1 MLKSRG
7 KVSAGHW
14 QGGRAEKFFLGRIDL
29 DVGYIHPY
37 HGYMNTNRLLPRFV
51 SQSLEQALKVMPV
64 AVLTGARQTGKST
77 LARMHPIGA
86 DRSYFTLD
94 DYGVL
99 EQAQREPD
107 ALASRAVRITLDEVQ
122 RVLHVLLAIK
132 RLVDEDRVAGRFLLT
147 GSANL
152 LLMKEVGETLAGRA
166 SYLTLWPMTR
176 REQGGLERPGL
187 WTELVDAPPGAWR
200 DVLLEG
206 PAAAEPWVAL
216 ARRGGYPV
224 PAHELVDDDD
234 RRLWFEGY
242 AATYLERDIPRLS
255 AIAGV
260 TDLRRLMT
268 AACLRLGGLVN
279 QADLARD
286 VNLAPSTVQ
295 RYLNL
300 LEVSFQLVRLQA
312 YSVNRTKRLVKSSKL
327 YWSDTGLALHLAG
340 DAHPRGAH
348 LENLV
353 LCDLLAWMGARVERT
368 EILFWRTTKGAEVD
382 FVIET
387 GRRLLPVEVKASASV
402 HPGDVRHVHT
412 FLDEYSDLAQCG
424 IVLYNGEETFWLTDR
439 VLAAPWWRVV

>member
-1 MLKSRG
+1 
-7 KVSAGHW
+7 
-14 QGGRAEKFFLGRIDL
+14 
-29 DVGYIHPY
+29 
-37 HGYMNTNRLLPRFV
+37 MNTNRLLPRFASASV
-51 SQSLEQALKVMPV
+51 ERALRVMPV
-64 AVLTGARQTGKST
+64 TVLTGARQTGKST
-77 LARMHPIGA
+77 LARMHPIGT

-99 EQAQREPD
+99 EQAQHEPD
-107 ALASRAVRITLDEVQ
+107 ALAARAVQITLDEVQ
-122 RVLHVLLAIK
+122 RVPHVLLAIK

-176 REQGGLERPGL
+176 REQRGLARPGL
-187 WTELVDAPPGAWR
+187 WTELVDAPPTAWR
-200 DVLLEG
+200 DVLLAE
-206 PAAAEPWVAL
+206 PAEAEPWVAL

-224 PAHELVDDDD
+224 PAHELINDDD

-255 AIAGV
+255 AIEGI
-260 TDLRRLMT
+260 TDLRRLIA
-268 AACLRLGGLVN
+268 AACLRVGGLLN

-286 VNLAPSTVQ
+286 VHLAPSTVQ

-300 LEVSFQLVRLQA
+300 LEVSFQLVRLPS

-340 DAHPRGAH
+340 EAHPRGAH
-348 LENLV
+348 LENIV
-353 LCDLLAWMGARVERT
+353 LCDLLAWAGTRVEKT

-387 GRRLLPVEVKASASV
+387 GRRLLPVEVKAAARV
-402 HPGDVRHVHT
+402 HPGDARHLHT
-412 FLDEYSDLAQCG
+412 FLDEYSDMAQCG
-424 IVLYNGEETFWLTDR
+424 IVLYDGEETFWLTEC
-439 VLAAPWWRVV
+439 VLAAPWWRVI

>member
-1 MLKSRG
+1 M
-7 KVSAGHW
+7 
-14 QGGRAEKFFLGRIDL
+14 DP
-29 DVGYIHPY
+29 D
-37 HGYMNTNRLLPRFV
+37 RLLPRFAAE
-51 SQSLEQALKVMPV
+51 SLERALGVMPV

-77 LARMHPIGA
+77 LARMDPIGV

-94 DYGVL
+94 DFGVL
-99 EQAQREPD
+99 EQARRDPD
-107 ALASRAVRITLDEVQ
+107 ALAARAVRITLDEVQ
-122 RVLHVLLAIK
+122 RVPQVLLAIK

-176 REQGGLERPGL
+176 REQGGSARPGM
-187 WTELVDAPPGAWR
+187 WTELLDAPPGAWR
-200 DVLLEG
+200 DVLLDE
-206 PAAAEPWVAL
+206 PAEAEPWQAF

-224 PAHELVDDDD
+224 PACELADDDD

-255 AIAGV
+255 AIEGI

-268 AACLRLGGLVN
+268 AACLRVGGLLN

-286 VNLAPSTVQ
+286 VGLAPSTVQ

-300 LEVSFQLVRLQA
+300 LEVSFQLVRLPA
-312 YSVNRTKRLVKSSKL
+312 WSVNRTKRLVKSSRL

-340 DAHPRGAH
+340 DPHPRGAH

-353 LCDLLAWMGARVERT
+353 ACDLLAWAGARIDRA

-387 GRRLLPVEVKASASV
+387 GRRLLPVGVKAAATV
-402 HPGDVRHVHT
+402 HPGDVRHLHT
-412 FLDEYSDLAQCG
+412 FLDEYSDMAQRG
-424 IVLYNGEETFWLTDR
+424 ILLHDGEETFWLTDR
-439 VLAAPWWRVV
+439 VLAAPWWRVL

>member
-1 MLKSRG
+1 
-7 KVSAGHW
+7 
-14 QGGRAEKFFLGRIDL
+14 
-29 DVGYIHPY
+29 
-37 HGYMNTNRLLPRFV
+37 
-51 SQSLEQALKVMPV
+51 MPV

-77 LARMHPIGA
+77 LARMLPIGA

-107 ALASRAVRITLDEVQ
+107 ALVCRAGRITLDEVQ
-122 RVLHVLLAIK
+122 RVPHVLLAIK

-152 LLMKEVGETLAGRA
+152 LLMKEVGESLAGRA

-176 REQGGLERPGL
+176 REQRGLAAPGL
-187 WTELVDAPPGAWR
+187 WSELVDGPRNTWR
-200 DVLLEG
+200 DVLLAE
-206 PAAAEPWVAL
+206 PAEAEPWEAL

-224 PAHELVDDDD
+224 PAHELMNDDD
-234 RRLWFEGY
+234 RRIWFEGY

-255 AIAGV
+255 AIEGI
-260 TDLRRLMT
+260 TDLRRLIT
-268 AACLRLGGLVN
+268 AACLRLGGLLN

-300 LEVSFQLVRLQA
+300 LEVSFQLVRLPA

-340 DAHPRGAH
+340 HAHPRGVH

-353 LCDLLAWMGARVERT
+353 LCDLLAWAAARVEKT

-382 FVIET
+382 FVIES
-387 GRRLLPVEVKASASV
+387 GGRLLPVEVKATATV
-402 HPGDVRHVHT
+402 HTSDVRHLHT
-412 FLDEYSDLAQCG
+412 FLGEYPDKAQCG

>member
-1 MLKSRG
+1 MDTD
-7 KVSAGHW
+7 H
-14 QGGRAEKFFLGRIDL
+14 
-29 DVGYIHPY
+29 
-37 HGYMNTNRLLPRFV
+37 LLPRFA
-51 SQSLEQALKVMPV
+51 SESLEQALRVMPV

-77 LARMHPIGA
+77 LARMDPIGA

-94 DYGVL
+94 DFGVL

-107 ALASRAVRITLDEVQ
+107 ALAARAVRVTLDEVQ
-122 RVLHVLLAIK
+122 RVPHVLLAIK
-132 RLVDEDRVAGRFLLT
+132 RLVDEGRVAGRFLLT

-152 LLMKEVGETLAGRA
+152 LLMREVGETLAGRA

-176 REQGGLERPGL
+176 REQGGSARPGM
-187 WTELVDAPPGAWR
+187 WTELLDAAPGAWR
-200 DVLLEG
+200 DLLLEE
-206 PAAAEPWVAL
+206 PAEPEPWAAL

-224 PAHELVDDDD
+224 PALELTDDDD

-255 AIAGV
+255 AIEGI
-260 TDLRRLMT
+260 TDLRRLM
-268 AACLRLGGLVN
+268 AASCLRIGGLLN

-286 VNLAPSTVQ
+286 VSLAPSTVQ
-295 RYLNL
+295 RYLDL
-300 LEVSFQLVRLQA
+300 LEVSFQLVRLPA
-312 YSVNRTKRLVKSSKL
+312 YSVNRTKRLVKSPKL

-340 DAHPRGAH
+340 EAQPRGAH

-353 LCDLLAWMGARVERT
+353 VCDLLAWAGARFDRP

-387 GRRLLPVEVKASASV
+387 GRRLLPVEVKAAATV

-412 FLDEYSDLAQCG
+412 FLDEYSDMAQCG
-424 IVLYNGEETFWLTDR
+424 ILLYDGDETFWLTDR

>member
-1 MLKSRG
+1 M
-7 KVSAGHW
+7 
-14 QGGRAEKFFLGRIDL
+14 
-29 DVGYIHPY
+29 
-37 HGYMNTNRLLPRFV
+37 
-51 SQSLEQALKVMPV
+51 

-77 LARMHPIGA
+77 LSRMHPIGA

-99 EQAQREPD
+99 EQAQREPG

-122 RVLHVLLAIK
+122 RVPHVLLAIK

-176 REQGGLERPGL
+176 REQGGLPRPGL
-187 WTELVDAPPGAWR
+187 WTELVDALPSAWR
-200 DVLLEG
+200 DVLLAE
-206 PAAAEPWVAL
+206 PAEAEPWVAL

-224 PAHELVDDDD
+224 PAHELMDDDD

-242 AATYLERDIPRLS
+242 AVTYLERDIPRLS
-255 AIAGV
+255 AIEGI
-260 TDLRRLMT
+260 TDLRRLMA
-268 AACLRLGGLVN
+268 AACLRLGGLLN

-300 LEVSFQLVRLQA
+300 LEVSFQLVRLPA

-340 DAHPRGAH
+340 DAHPRGVH

-353 LCDLLAWMGARVERT
+353 LCDLLAWAAARVART
-368 EILFWRTTKGAEVD
+368 EILFWRTTKGVEVD

-387 GRRLLPVEVKASASV
+387 GRRLLPVEVKATTSV
-402 HPGDVRHVHT
+402 HTDDVRHVHT
-412 FLDEYSDLAQCG
+412 FLDEYSDMAQCG

>member
-1 MLKSRG
+1 M
-7 KVSAGHW
+7 AM
-14 QGGRAEKFFLGRIDL
+14 D
-29 DVGYIHPY
+29 
-37 HGYMNTNRLLPRFV
+37 RLLPRFAAE
-51 SQSLEQALKVMPV
+51 SLGRALRVMPV

-86 DRSYFTLD
+86 GRSYFTLD
-94 DYGVL
+94 DFGVL

-107 ALASRAVRITLDEVQ
+107 ALAARAVRITLDEVQ
-122 RVLHVLLAIK
+122 RVPHVLLAIK
-132 RLVDEDRVAGRFLLT
+132 RLVDEGRVAGRFLLT

-176 REQGGLERPGL
+176 REQGGSARPGM
-187 WTELVDAPPGAWR
+187 WTELLDASPRSWR
-200 DVLLEG
+200 DVLLAE
-206 PAAAEPWVAL
+206 PAEAEPWVAL

-224 PAHELVDDDD
+224 PAHELTDDDD

-255 AIAGV
+255 AIEGI
-260 TDLRRLMT
+260 TDLRRLMA
-268 AACLRLGGLVN
+268 AACLRIGGLLN

-286 VNLAPSTVQ
+286 VDLAPSTVQ

-300 LEVSFQLVRLQA
+300 LEVSFQLVRLPA

-340 DAHPRGAH
+340 DAHPRGPH

-353 LCDLLAWMGARVERT
+353 LCDLLAWAGARVDRS

-387 GRRLLPVEVKASASV
+387 GRRLLPVEVKAAASARPS
-402 HPGDVRHVHT
+402 DVRHVHT
-412 FLDEYSDLAQCG
+412 FLDEYSDMAQCG
-424 IVLYNGEETFWLTDR
+424 ILLYDGEETFWLTDR
-439 VLAAPWWRVV
+439 VLAAPWWRVL

>member
-1 MLKSRG
+1 
-7 KVSAGHW
+7 
-14 QGGRAEKFFLGRIDL
+14 
-29 DVGYIHPY
+29 
-37 HGYMNTNRLLPRFV
+37 MNANQLLPRLAAEH
-51 SQSLEQALKVMPV
+51 LERTLRVMPV

-94 DYGVL
+94 DYSVL
-99 EQAQREPD
+99 EQAQRAPD
-107 ALASRAVRITLDEVQ
+107 ALAARAVKITLDEIQ
-122 RVLHVLLAIK
+122 RVPHLLLAIK
-132 RLVDEDRVAGRFLLT
+132 RLVDENRVAGRFLLT

-176 REQGGLERPGL
+176 REQRGLGRSGM
-187 WTELVDAPPGAWR
+187 WTELVDAPAGAWR
-200 DVLLEG
+200 DVLLAE
-206 PAAAEPWVAL
+206 PAQAEPWMAL

-224 PAHELVDDDD
+224 PAHELMDDDD

-255 AIAGV
+255 PIEGI
-260 TDLRRLMT
+260 TDLRRLMM
-268 AACLRLGGLVN
+268 AACLRVGGLLN

-286 VNLAPSTVQ
+286 VHLAPSTVQ

-300 LEVSFQLVRLQA
+300 LEVSFQLVRLPA
-312 YSVNRTKRLVKSSKL
+312 YAVNRTKRLVKSAKL

-340 DAHPRGAH
+340 DTHPRGAH
-348 LENLV
+348 LENVV
-353 LCDLLAWMGARVERT
+353 LYDLLAWASTRVART

-387 GRRLLPVEVKASASV
+387 GRRLLPVEVKAAASV
-402 HPGDVRHVHT
+402 HPRDVRHLHA
-412 FLDEYSDLAQCG
+412 FLDEYSDMAQRG
-424 IVLYNGEETFWLTDR
+424 IVLYDGAETFWLTDR

>member
-1 MLKSRG
+1 
-7 KVSAGHW
+7 
-14 QGGRAEKFFLGRIDL
+14 
-29 DVGYIHPY
+29 
-37 HGYMNTNRLLPRFV
+37 
-51 SQSLEQALKVMPV
+51 MPV
-64 AVLTGARQTGKST
+64 TVLTGARQTGKST
-77 LARMHPIGA
+77 LARMHPIGV

-107 ALASRAVRITLDEVQ
+107 ALAARAVKITLDEIQ
-122 RVLHVLLAIK
+122 RVPHVLLAIK

-176 REQGGLERPGL
+176 REQRGLARPGL
-187 WTELVDAPPGAWR
+187 WTELVDAPPTTWR
-200 DVLLEG
+200 DVLLAE
-206 PAAAEPWVAL
+206 PAEAEPWMAL

-255 AIAGV
+255 AIEGI
-260 TDLRRLMT
+260 TDLRRLIT
-268 AACLRLGGLVN
+268 AACLRVGGLLN
-279 QADLARD
+279 QSDLARD
-286 VNLAPSTVQ
+286 VHLAPSTVQ

-300 LEVSFQLVRLQA
+300 LEVSFQLVRLPS

-340 DAHPRGAH
+340 EAHPRGAH
-348 LENLV
+348 LENIV
-353 LCDLLAWMGARVERT
+353 LCDLLAWAGTRVEKT

-387 GRRLLPVEVKASASV
+387 GQRLLPVEVKAAASV
-402 HPGDVRHVHT
+402 HPGDVRHLHT

-424 IVLYNGEETFWLTDR
+424 IVLYDGEETFWLTDR
-439 VLAAPWWRVV
+439 VLAAPWWRVI